1 MDEIPLR
8 KNPPYA
14 HLRFPLSPAAR
25 RDRHQEQL
33 AGLGLTHESSRTLT
47 ELFRMKYAEPPP
59 KLMDSMT
66 GTTKTSV
73 GLTTLPWILPRSIAL
88 S

>member
-1 MDEIPLR
+1 M
-8 KNPPYA
+8 N
-14 HLRFPLSPAAR
+14 
-25 RDRHQEQL
+25 QV
-33 AGLGLTHESSRTLT
+33 GLLT
-47 ELFRMKYAEPPP
+47 ELFRMKYSEPPP

-88 S
+88 P